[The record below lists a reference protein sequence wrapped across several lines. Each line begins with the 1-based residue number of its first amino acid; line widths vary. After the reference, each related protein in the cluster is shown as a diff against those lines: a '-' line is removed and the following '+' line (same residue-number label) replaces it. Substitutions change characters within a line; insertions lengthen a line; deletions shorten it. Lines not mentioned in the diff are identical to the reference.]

1 MKIAVF
7 SDIHGNLTA
16 LQTLLDHLASGRFD
30 AIYCLGDLFT
40 PYPGSRQIWEL
51 IKSARVQ
58 CVQGNNEA
66 ALLAHLAGQSDYR
79 SDDEVRFRPFLKN
92 AAELAPILDELQ
104 AIPLSR
110 TVPLTDKL
118 HLRLCH
124 YSPDEVLRGLHSG
137 VQFNMDEY
145 VAGLPE
151 QVVLTGHTHTFAAR
165 DIQGKQ
171 VYTVG
176 SAGLP
181 IKGSHQ
187 LEYAVVQDLHGEF
200 SITYQLLP
208 YPFEQQVAWLL
219 QHRFLQDYGP
229 IAWLAFDEI
238 LTQRDRMF
246 RFFNDYLPAHTA
258 SPRDYYRIVED
269 FLRSLGRW
277 ETVSKY
283 IES

>member
-7 SDIHGNLTA
+7 SDIHGNLVA
-16 LQTLLDHLASGRFD
+16 LQTLLDHLASARFD

-40 PYPGSRQIWEL
+40 PYPGSRKIWEL
-51 IKSARVQ
+51 VKAAHVQ

-66 ALLAHLAGQSDYR
+66 ALLAHLTGQSDYR
-79 SDDEVRFRPFLKN
+79 LDDEVRFRPFLKVTE
-92 AAELAPILDELQ
+92 ELAPLLDELQ
-104 AIPLSR
+104 AIPLHR

-118 HLRLCH
+118 HLHLCH

-181 IKGSHQ
+181 IKGSQQ
-187 LEYAVVQDLHGEF
+187 LEYAVIQDLHGEF
-200 SITYQLLP
+200 AISYQLLP
-208 YPFEQQVAWLL
+208 YPFEQQVEWLL
-219 QHRFLQDYGP
+219 QQRFLQDYGP

-238 LTQRDRMF
+238 LAQRDRMF
-246 RFFNDYLPAHTA
+246 RFFNEYLSAHPEL
-258 SPRDYYRIVED
+258 PRDFYRLVEG

-277 ETVSKY
+277 ETITEY
-283 IES
+283 FE